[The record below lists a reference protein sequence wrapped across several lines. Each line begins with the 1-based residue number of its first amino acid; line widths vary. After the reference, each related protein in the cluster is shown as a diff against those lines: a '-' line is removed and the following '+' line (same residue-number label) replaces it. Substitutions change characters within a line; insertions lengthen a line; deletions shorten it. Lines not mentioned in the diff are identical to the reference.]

1 MYQVCI
7 QRHGNASEVCH
18 TFMGLDE
25 ARAYYARKVS
35 QGINAGYHF
44 DADMYAGHFEPALN
58 CFIVDACV
66 ATFTWDWTG
75 EYDA

>member
-1 MYQVCI
+1 MYQVTI
-7 QRHGNASEVCH
+7 QRPDNHSGVTH
-18 TFMGLDE
+18 TFTGYDA
-25 ARAYYARKVS
+25 ARSYYARKIA
-35 QGINAGYHF
+35 QGIDLDVCF

-75 EYDA
+75 ECDA